1 MKAMAQGQYKKLLM
15 KKVRKGRKGYPIATV
30 AFYSPDN
37 TIATKLVC
45 GIIETEGAELELMK
59 K

>member
-1 MKAMAQGQYKKLLM
+1 MAQGQYKKLLM